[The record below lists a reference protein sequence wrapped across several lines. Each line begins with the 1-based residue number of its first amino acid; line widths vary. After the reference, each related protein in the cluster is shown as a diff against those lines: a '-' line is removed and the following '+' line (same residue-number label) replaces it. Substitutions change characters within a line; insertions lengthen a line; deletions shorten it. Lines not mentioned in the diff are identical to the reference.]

1 MSHEVIAKELAGAK
15 ESILLIFAFNATG
28 KTRLSVAYKDAT
40 KDGDGNHAGVYYNA
54 YSEDLFVWDN
64 DPENGETNVQLD
76 IRKSSLN
83 RFHSSLTEDDIRDK
97 LNRFRPNYRFEF
109 IPHENRE
116 DGHKSVLFFHEVA
129 DPDDPNKVSKVPR
142 KISRGE
148 ERVFVWCFFL
158 ALFDVEGWADKQ
170 SSHFFI
176 DDPVS
181 SLDDH
186 NIFITAS
193 TIYDLIEEHHEQR
206 KFVIT
211 THHIGLFSI
220 LSDMLTKGEKASKF
234 KKLTRVCTLSIK
246 NDKVSLESCR
256 NEVFLY
262 HLRLLQVL
270 DRAYGAGE
278 VKSFHFALLRQVLEN
293 IASFLGVGQFG
304 YVLQQIGINDAEEV
318 ATIVNTMSH
327 KKVYYFE
334 SDELVPDTKA
344 IFEKVFLGVKE
355 KYQFVLHTPSAEA
368 PAQAPNKTAKQVQT
382 EPAKAAVAKGAAKQA
397 PAASKKTEMA
407 IAAKRAARKAPAKAK
422 KP

>member
-1 MSHEVIAKELAGAK
+1 MSHEQIAKELAATK
-15 ESILLIFAFNATG
+15 EPIVLIYAFNATG

-40 KDGDGNHAGVYYNA
+40 KDQHGKHAGVYYNA

-64 DPENGETNVQLD
+64 DPENGETNLQLD

-83 RFHSSLTEDDIRDK
+83 RFHSALSEDDIRDK
-97 LNRFRPNYRFEF
+97 LNRFRPNYRFDF
-109 IPHENRE
+109 IPHDNPE
-116 DGHKSVLFFHEVA
+116 DGIKSVMFFHEVA
-129 DPDDPNKVSKVPR
+129 DPEDPNKVSKVPC

-193 TIYDLIEEHHEQR
+193 TIYDLIDEHHDKR

-220 LSDMLTKGEKASKF
+220 LADMLTKGEKASQF
-234 KKLTRVCTLSIK
+234 KSQTRLFTLSLK
-246 NDKVSLESCR
+246 NGEVSLESCR
-256 NEVFLY
+256 NDVFLY

-270 DRAYGAGE
+270 DGAHATNE
-278 VKSFHFALLRQVLEN
+278 VKAYHFALLRQVLEN
-293 IASFLGVGQFG
+293 ISSFLGVGQFG
-304 YVLQQIGINDAEEV
+304 YVLEQIGIDDADEV

-344 IFEKVFLGVKE
+344 IFEKIFMGLKE
-355 KYQFVLHTPSAEA
+355 KYQFVLHTPAPVAAHPAAAEPI
-368 PAQAPNKTAKQVQT
+368 PAGG
-382 EPAKAAVAKGAAKQA
+382 GAA
-397 PAASKKTEMA
+397 
-407 IAAKRAARKAPAKAK
+407 
-422 KP
+422 